1 MPVLSLS
8 GPNAAGSAAYRFSV
22 PGQLA
27 QLARDSWLGATAGA
41 ADRLPYLGVVLRDQW
56 ALAGAVQGYGHGDE
70 ALRAAYAEFRRTF
83 EKRGDHGI
91 LEQAS

>member
-41 ADRLPYLGVVLRDQW
+41 ADRLPYLGWSSAINGRLRRRH
-56 ALAGAVQGYGHGDE
+56 AGVPWQHG
-70 ALRAAYAEFRRTF
+70 
-83 EKRGDHGI
+83 
-91 LEQAS
+91 